1 MDYERK
7 LRKKAKKLAKWAK
20 RNGFEYVHVGV
31 MAPDASSNKWFTD
44 VTAHH
49 MFRLHNFSTTELYKE
64 EEL

>member
-49 MFRLHNFSTTELYKE
+49 MTGWHNVSACDLYDE